1 MVQDVLS
8 EAEEKMKKAVTVVK
22 SELAGVR
29 TGRASAALFDRIM
42 VDYYGTKTP
51 LKQMASISTP
61 EAQLAIIQPWDKSA
75 ISAIEKAIMTSELGV
90 TPSNDG
96 NVIRLP
102 FPPLS
107 EERRKDFV
115 KLVKKMSEEGKVAV
129 RNIRHGAR
137 DDLGSLEKEK
147 LISEDEEKRAEKRVN
162 ELTDKYVKEI
172 DGLLQRKE
180 QEIMEV

>member
-8 EAEEKMKKAVTVVK
+8 EAEEKMKKAVMAIK

-29 TGRASAALFDRIM
+29 TGRASAMLFDRIT
-42 VDYYGTKTP
+42 VDYYGTRTP

-61 EAQLAIIQPWDKSA
+61 EAQLAIIQPWDKSS
-75 ISAIEKAIMTSELGV
+75 IPAIEKAIMTSDLGV

-96 NVIRLP
+96 NVVRVP

-107 EERRKDFV
+107 EERRRDFV
-115 KLVKKMSEEGKVAV
+115 KLVKKMAEEGKVSMRSV
-129 RNIRHGAR
+129 RHSAR
-137 DDLGSLEKEK
+137 DDLEELEKEK
-147 LISEDEEKRAEKRVN
+147 VISEDDRKRAEKKVD
-162 ELTDKYVKEI
+162 ELTDKYVKEV